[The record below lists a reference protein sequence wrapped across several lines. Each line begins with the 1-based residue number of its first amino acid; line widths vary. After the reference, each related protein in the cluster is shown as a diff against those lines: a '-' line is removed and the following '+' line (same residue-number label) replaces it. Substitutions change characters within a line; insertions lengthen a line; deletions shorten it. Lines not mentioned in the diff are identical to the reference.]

1 MVALVSS
8 YFIEWT
14 LNKVLKLIDNLD
26 YEAKD
31 FLDLISINV
40 IRIRK
45 EKGFSQLKLAT
56 EIGYSS
62 ASYIGRME
70 IRKNGEHF
78 NLIQLF
84 KIAKILDVSIK
95 DIFEGTDE
103 IIKSKDTN
111 Y

>member
-1 MVALVSS
+1 M
-8 YFIEWT
+8 
-14 LNKVLKLIDNLD
+14 LKLIDNLD

-40 IRIRK
+40 IKIRK

-56 EIGYSS
+56 EMGYSS

-70 IRKNGEHF
+70 IRKNNEHF

-84 KIAKILDVSIK
+84 KISKILEVPISK
-95 DIFEGTDE
+95 FFEPIE
-103 IIKSKDTN
+103 N
-111 Y
+111 

>member
-1 MVALVSS
+1 MVALFSS
-8 YFIEWT
+8 YFIQST

-31 FLDLISINV
+31 FLDLISIN
-40 IRIRK
+40 IIKTRK

-56 EIGYSS
+56 EMGYSS

-70 IRKNGEHF
+70 IRKNNEHF

-84 KIAKILDVSIK
+84 KISKILEVPISK
-95 DIFEGTDE
+95 FFEPIE
-103 IIKSKDTN
+103 N
-111 Y
+111 